1 MTATIGRRRPARAGV
16 LAPSAAGALTVG
28 VLVLA
33 ADRDDGVV
41 LCPFRRCTGGY
52 CPGCGATRA
61 ANRLVR
67 GDIGAAW
74 GHHPWVVLAAVQVVV
89 FGAVLAATVPGVR
102 PARARRAALPL
113 LVANTVLLV
122 VIWLVRRSTGAI
134 PTGWL

>member
-1 MTATIGRRRPARAGV
+1 MTATIGRRRPTRAGA
-16 LAPSAAGALTVG
+16 LAPAAAGALTVG
-28 VLVLA
+28 ALVLA

-67 GDIGAAW
+67 GDVGAGWAN
-74 GHHPWVVLAAVQVVV
+74 HPWVVLAAVQVVV
-89 FGAVLAATVPGVR
+89 FGAVLAVTAPGAR
-102 PARARRAALPL
+102 PVRARRSALPL
-113 LVANTVLLV
+113 LVANTVLLLA
-122 VIWLVRRSTGAI
+122 IWLVRRSTGAI